1 VKGTALHRN
10 PLRVLYLSASVVVLD
25 QVTKLLVKGFSLP
38 ILQIHH
44 AGMELGSSV
53 PLLGNALRLT
63 YIENPGM
70 AFGLQIGSQFALA
83 VLSLAASIAVLYY
96 LLRVRNQ
103 STIVRISMAMI
114 LGGAFGNVIDRVLY
128 GVLYG
133 NAPLFYG
140 KVVDFIDVSF
150 LHLSRFGI
158 FNFADAAVTTGV
170 VMLLVFHR
178 ALDAEEQPSRGL
190 ASSNADAMTTNID
203 LQQDSAERDSSTD
216 LNRISK
222 Y

>member
-1 VKGTALHRN
+1 M
-10 PLRVLYLSASVVVLD
+10 YLSAIIIVLD
-25 QVTKLLVKGFSLP
+25 QVTKLLVKGFSVP

-44 AGMELGSSV
+44 AGMGLGSSV
-53 PLLGNALRLT
+53 PLLGNVLRLT

-70 AFGLQIGSQFALA
+70 AFGLQIGSQFVLA
-83 VLSLAASIAVLYY
+83 ILSLAASIGVLYY
-96 LLRVRNQ
+96 LLKVRDQ
-103 STIVRISMAMI
+103 ASIVRISMAMI
-114 LGGAFGNVIDRVLY
+114 LGGAFGNVIDRVFY
-128 GVLYG
+128 GVLFG

-158 FNFADAAVTTGV
+158 FNIADAAVTTGV

-178 ALDAEEQPSRGL
+178 ALDTVEQPSPDREGSI
-190 ASSNADAMTTNID
+190 AGTKSSNSD
-203 LQQDSAERDSSTD
+203 LQRDIAEIDPSTD
-216 LNRISK
+216 LNSITK